1 VRWLAM
7 AQRYTSIAP
16 LRLALSQAAPRPVRR
31 LREKSVSLLV
41 SCAAVFVLT
50 FAGGLALIAPPLPSE
65 PVVAE
70 TISVARVIDG
80 DTLVLSDGE
89 RVRIENIDTA
99 EMPPRSRC
107 PYEEQMALRAKAR
120 LGDLEAAGG
129 SITLTRTS
137 RERDP
142 YGRLLRRVRIDGAD
156 VGDQL
161 VREGLAKRWMGRKAT
176 WC

>member
-1 VRWLAM
+1 M

-31 LREKSVSLLV
+31 LREKSVSLIV

-50 FAGGLALIAPPLPSE
+50 FAGGLALIAPPSPGE

-99 EMPPRSRC
+99 EMPPKSRC
-107 PYEEQMALRAKAR
+107 PYEERMAVRAKAR
-120 LGDLEAAGG
+120 LGDLVAAGG